1 MNTFGQHAKLEG
13 PVAGLAGGLIGGLIG
28 GGGTLAGLATGA
40 GILGSAIGSFVGS
53 SLLGGSQ
60 QPSINIASPNVPAAP
75 PTPGLPTQPNVN
87 ATLPSPVTN
96 TPSGTG
102 SALTPAEIAAGQS
115 ADAARRGRLATI
127 LTQNPL
133 AAGAGAGN
141 EKLG

>member
-1 MNTFGQHAKLEG
+1 MIRPNRYRYEG
-13 PVAGLAGGLIGGLIG
+13 PVAGIAGSLIGGMIG
-28 GGGTLAGLATGA
+28 GGGTLAGMATVG
-40 GILGSAIGSFVGS
+40 GLVGSAIGGLVGS
-53 SLLGGSQ
+53 TILGGSQ
-60 QPSINIASPNVPAAP
+60 QPSINIASPNVPAAVP